1 MTTFTTEDRLQFEEE
16 YRIQNQY
23 NDWQVKWG
31 KNWVDAVKGGWQ
43 IQKNIE
49 YFWPLTEQIGLDLDY
64 NGCAKQNTL
73 SYSIGPSIIGGT
85 GLTWATVP
93 SNLSSSQ
100 LTIEPQNADGYLQ
113 IGGIN
118 LGMEK
123 KPNLFR
129 RVVFKLLGFD
139 WKQK

>member
-1 MTTFTTEDRLQFEEE
+1 MTTFTTEDRLLFEEE
-16 YRIQNQY
+16 FRIQNQY

-31 KNWVDAVKGGWQ
+31 KNWVDAVKGGWE
-43 IQKNIE
+43 IQRSIE
-49 YFWPLTEQIGLDLDY
+49 YFWPLTEQVSLDLDY
-64 NGCAKQNTL
+64 TDCSSPQL
-73 SYSIGPSIIGGT
+73 SYSCAGIGGAT
-85 GLTWATVP
+85 GLTWAVMP
-93 SNLSSSQ
+93 SNVITPQ
-100 LTIEPQNADGYLQ
+100 LTISPQNTDGYLQ

-129 RVVFKLLGFD
+129 RALFKLLGFD